1 MMGFRPV
8 FGYQRGHER
17 MRALEATKKICTT
30 RKMVCTSLLSAM
42 AAVLMYID
50 TALPVFPVFLKLDIS
65 DLPALI
71 GAFSFGPGAGV
82 LIEAVKNV
90 IHSLSTS
97 TGGVGELA
105 NFIMGSALVIPAGII
120 YSRNRTKKTAV
131 AAMVAGIASMAAV
144 AALTNLLIL
153 LPFYSRFVPLD
164 RIIELSSSIIPIIE
178 DVPSLILYGIVPFN
192 LFKGAVV
199 SFVTFLLYKR
209 IGEVLPG

>member
-1 MMGFRPV
+1 MSV
-8 FGYQRGHER
+8 
-17 MRALEATKKICTT
+17 LEATKKICAT

-82 LIEAVKNV
+82 LIEAIKNV

-105 NFIMGSALVIPAGII
+105 NFIMGSALVIPAGLL
-120 YSRNRTKKTAV
+120 YSRKRTKKRAIAAMLAGTTSMATV
-131 AAMVAGIASMAAV
+131 AAA
-144 AALTNLLIL
+144 TNLFIL

-164 RIIELSSSIIPIIE
+164 RIIDLSSSIIPIIN

-192 LFKGAVV
+192 LFKGSVV
-199 SFVTFLLYKR
+199 SFVTLLLYKR

>member
-1 MMGFRPV
+1 MMGFSPV
-8 FGYQRGHER
+8 FSHQIWRER
-17 MRALEATKKICTT
+17 MSTLEATRKICTT

-50 TALPVFPVFLKLDIS
+50 TSVPVFPVFLKLDIS

-97 TGGVGELA
+97 TGGVGEVA
-105 NFIMGSALVIPAGII
+105 NFVMGSALVIPAGLL
-120 YSRNRTKKTAV
+120 YSRRRTKRTAV
-131 AAMVAGIASMAAV
+131 VAMVIGTIAMSIMAAG
-144 AALTNLLIL
+144 TNLFVL
-153 LPFYSRFVPLD
+153 LPFYSRFVPLE
-164 RIIELSSSIIPIIE
+164 RIIELSSSIIPMID
-178 DVPSLILYGIVPFN
+178 DVPSLIIYGVVPFN
-192 LFKGAVV
+192 LFKGSVV
-199 SFVTFLLYKR
+199 SFVTLLLYKR